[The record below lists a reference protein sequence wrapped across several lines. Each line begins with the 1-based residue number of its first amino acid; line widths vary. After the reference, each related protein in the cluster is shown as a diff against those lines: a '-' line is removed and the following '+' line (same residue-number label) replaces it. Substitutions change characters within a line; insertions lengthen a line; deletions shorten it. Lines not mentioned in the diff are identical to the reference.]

1 MGTIWGSCTGTSGS
15 KYNIW
20 LDWNAGAY
28 DVVNNTTPVNI
39 KVYLQRND
47 GYSSS
52 AYSSSCHRWTQFDS
66 ANTSDAYGAFD
77 TRNNV
82 VVLLKETNYNILH
95 NPDGTRSVF
104 LSGGFDGTGLSSL
117 TGGSVGSTVTLPT
130 IPRKSSCTAT
140 NAQIETATSININRF
155 SSSFTHTLKYTF
167 GSLSGTI
174 ATGVGESYG
183 WTVPSSFYAQIP
195 NAKSGVCTITCET
208 YSGGTLIGTF
218 DTTFT
223 ASVNE
228 TTNAPTVSASI
239 IDTNA
244 VTKALTDSDYKVVK
258 FFSNMGFTI
267 TATAKNSATISSR
280 SITCGSLSS
289 TSTSGTLNAVE
300 SNVFVVTATDSRG
313 IQSSITYNAT
323 STPAYQ
329 LVDYVRLTVSPTLT
343 RTSPTGSTIAISY
356 NGNYYNGSFGTVAN
370 TLAVKYRYKIAGTTT
385 WSSYVTITPTKSGN
399 SYSGSENLAESFPYT
414 NAYDFE
420 VVAYD
425 QIYTSGI
432 AVPVSVSQGIP
443 VFDWS
448 KTAFNVNVATT
459 VPALTATTINGGDAI
474 TRKYIGTSQNIND
487 YKTAGQYS
495 FYGTNT
501 NAPTTDISTLEVI
514 VYSPD
519 WLLQRWTSMSSG
531 TIWERRWHSAT
542 TWSAWNKTIN
552 ATETV
557 YLPVDFNVF
566 RLTSQTRVNG
576 TGIFPITKISGKLTI
591 SSNWIVLPGGYAYE
605 FIMDF
610 ALGNAINGAVA
621 MNLKNTIDQI
631 ALARRNIIHTTTWGD
646 PYSNAT
652 GYGFSD
658 LTSLSGSD
666 SLKVISEYFGG
677 DPYVMSEQG
686 GLYIKVYKK
695 ITI

>member
-1 MGTIWGSCTGTSGS
+1 MAYISSTWNTTNTYIKYRLVVDLLSQDINANTSTINVQLQAWRTNTGYTTYGTGTSSVNVEGS
-15 KYNIW
+15 QHNQGI
-20 LDWNAGAY
+20 
-28 DVVNNTTPVNI
+28 
-39 KVYLQRND
+39 
-47 GYSSS
+47 SSS
-52 AYSSSCHRWTQFDS
+52 QTITYNSYTVLYN
-66 ANTSDAYGAFD
+66 ANHTIS
-77 TRNNV
+77 
-82 VVLLKETNYNILH
+82 H
-95 NPDGTRSVF
+95 NADGTKSPNI
-104 LSGGFDGTGLSSL
+104 GGYFIINSIVN
-117 TGGSVGSTVTLPT
+117 GGWNYFSFALPT
-130 IPRKSSCTAT
+130 IPRASTVSAT
-140 NAQIETATSININRF
+140 DANIEATTSINIGRY
-155 SSSFTHTLKYTF
+155 STSFTHTLEYAF
-167 GSLSGTI
+167 GSLTGTI
-174 ATGVGESYG
+174 ATGVETSYG

-195 NAKSGVCTITCET
+195 NALSGTCTVTCKT
-208 YSGGTLIGTF
+208 YNGATLIGTSQ
-218 DTTFT
+218 TTF
-223 ASVNE
+223 AANVNQ
-228 TTNAPTVSASI
+228 TTNKPDVSATIVDSNS
-239 IDTNA
+239 TT
-244 VTKALTDSDYKVVK
+244 VALTGDSSKFVK
-258 FFSNMGFTI
+258 YISNAQFSI
-267 TATAKNSATISSR
+267 TATAKNSSTITSR
-280 SITCGSLSS
+280 SIVCGGLSS
-289 TSTSGTLNAVE
+289 TSASGTLTGVE
-300 SNVFVVTATDSRG
+300 SGTFVVSATDSRSIPNSATYNKALVEYVNLSINTNLYRTQPTNNQIG
-313 IQSSITYNAT
+313 ITY
-323 STPAYQ
+323 S
-329 LVDYVRLTVSPTLT
+329 
-343 RTSPTGSTIAISY
+343 
-356 NGNYYNGSFGTVAN
+356 GNYFNGSFGAQAN
-370 TLAVKYRYKIAGTTT
+370 TLTVKYRYREAGTST
-385 WSSYVTITPTKSGN
+385 WSSYTTITPTISG
-399 SYSGSENLAESFPYT
+399 STYSGSQNLSQTFDYT
-414 NAYDFE
+414 RSYEFE
-420 VVAYD
+420 VVAID
-425 QIYTSGI
+425 KVYTSGVI
-432 AVPVSVSQGIP
+432 SAKNVSQGIP
-443 VFDWS
+443 VFNWDRTS
-448 KTAFNVNVATT
+448 FKTNVATT

-474 TRKYIGTSQNIND
+474 IRKYIGTSQNIND

-631 ALARRNIIHTTTWGD
+631 TLARRNIIHTTTWGD

-666 SLKVISEYFGG
+666 SLKVITEYFGG